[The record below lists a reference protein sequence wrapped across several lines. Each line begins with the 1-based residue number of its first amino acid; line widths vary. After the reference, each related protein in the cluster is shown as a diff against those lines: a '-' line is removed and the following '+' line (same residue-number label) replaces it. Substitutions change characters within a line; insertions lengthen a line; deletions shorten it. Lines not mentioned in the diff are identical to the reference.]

1 MTLHFTAIHKLKKK
15 KKIMLLS
22 NIMQH
27 KFYNKFIFAKD
38 LFLVEIYIKK
48 WSVAGGLSA

>member
-1 MTLHFTAIHKLKKK
+1 
-15 KKIMLLS
+15 MLLS

-48 WSVAGGLSA
+48 WSVAGCLSA